1 MWQSVWFAVQ
11 DIALAQQPA
20 QPSQPSLLSMLF
32 PFLMMFGVIYILFIM
47 PNQRREKQRR
57 ELLASLS
64 KGDRVVTHGG
74 VIGTIVGLTDKHA
87 VLKISDNPTV
97 KVEFL
102 RQAVSQVVKDDGTEK
117 ED

>member
-1 MWQSVWFAVQ
+1 MWPSVWFAVQ

-20 QPSQPSLLSMLF
+20 QPGQPGLMSMLF
-32 PFLMMFGVIYILFIM
+32 PFIMMFGVIYILFIM

-57 ELLASLS
+57 ELLSSLS
-64 KGDRVVTHGG
+64 KGDKVITHGG
-74 VIGTIVGLTDKHA
+74 VVGTIVGLNEKYA
-87 VLKISDNPTV
+87 VLKISDNPAV

-102 RQAVSQVVKDDGTEK
+102 RQAVSQVIKDDGKEK